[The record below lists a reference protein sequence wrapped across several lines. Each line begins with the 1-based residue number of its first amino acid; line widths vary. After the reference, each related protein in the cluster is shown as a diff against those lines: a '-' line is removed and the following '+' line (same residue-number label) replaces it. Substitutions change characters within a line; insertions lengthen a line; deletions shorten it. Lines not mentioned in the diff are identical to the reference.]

1 MQAYRV
7 RDNEA
12 ERLRALRSLEL
23 CGTAPSDEFQ
33 SVVGL
38 ARDFCN
44 VPTALITLIDEDL
57 QWHFAK
63 VGFAA
68 RSIARDHA
76 FCNQTIYHNRP
87 YVVED
92 ARADGRYAAN
102 PFVQAPDGVRFY
114 AGVPIELEPG
124 LPLGSLCVIDR
135 RPRSIGHDQLAQ
147 LKQLAS
153 VTAALIRQYRDAQA
167 VERLS
172 RLAAEYGRKVAV
184 QSRDIAMRNRM
195 LDDACELGEMGAFEH
210 DMRTG
215 EMRWSQSLKKIHE
228 VDDDDEEI
236 KSSFD
241 FAHLKRFYSK
251 RDRARY
257 IDAVREAVRTRST
270 IDMETMLRTA
280 KGRKRWVRLKV
291 GLEFEGDEPVRRFG
305 MMHDITREKRLHAR
319 LDYLANR
326 DPLTGLHNRNYFLRT
341 ADRFLAE
348 STGPI
353 CGIAVVDLDGFKS
366 INDSYGHA
374 AGDACLKAVARRLKD
389 AAGPRCLLVRP
400 GGDEFTIVFDH
411 QPNGGDIDSFFETLR
426 DLIQEPIEWKGVTF
440 QVSASIGIATRD
452 VHALPHALELVQE
465 ADLAVYKA
473 KAAGRNCIASYS
485 SDLHQTAL
493 QRFNVIAQSRQA
505 LAERQFVLFYQPKIA
520 LADRSLSGFEALLR
534 WRKPDG
540 LHIAPGQFAAALE
553 DPEMSRRLGSYVM
566 EQAVEQARRWRA
578 EGFDFGNIAINLSS
592 SQFVGSSFVDDL
604 LTRVHDAKLDPGDIQ
619 VEVTE
624 GVLLSTGASSVA
636 SGLKRLSDNG
646 IKIAFD
652 DFGTGYASLIHLRQ
666 LEFDI
671 IKLDMSFVQSMLT
684 SAADMAIVQ
693 TVLLLAHRLG
703 KTVVAEG
710 VETEM
715 QLDML
720 RSYGCRFGQGYL
732 FSPPKPPADVVRD
745 WSRSLAKAG

>member
-1 MQAYRV
+1 MQAFSMRN
-7 RDNEA
+7 NEA
-12 ERLRALRSLEL
+12 ERLKALHALEL
-23 CGTAPSDEFQ
+23 CGKSPSNEFQ
-33 SVVGL
+33 SVVTL
-38 ARDFCN
+38 ARDLCGT
-44 VPTALITLIDEDL
+44 PMALITLLDQDL

-63 VGFAA
+63 VGLIEH
-68 RSIARDHA
+68 SIAREHA
-76 FCNQTIYHNRP
+76 FCNETVYRGHS
-87 YVVED
+87 VVLED
-92 ARADGRYAAN
+92 LRAEDRFSDN
-102 PFVQAPDGVRFY
+102 PFVQAGARFY

-135 RPRSIGHDQLAQ
+135 KPRSLTHDQLAR
-147 LKQLAS
+147 LEQLATI
-153 VTAALIRQYRDAQA
+153 TAGLIRQYRDSRA

-172 RLAAEYGRKVAV
+172 RLAAEYGRKVAA
-184 QSRDIAMRNRM
+184 QSRDITMRNRM

-215 EMRWSQSLKKIHE
+215 EMRWSQSLKNIHE
-228 VDDDDEEI
+228 VDDDEEI
-236 KSSFD
+236 NFSIGFS
-241 FAHLKRFYSK
+241 HLKRFYSK
-251 RDRARY
+251 REFARY
-257 IDAVREAVRTRST
+257 LEAFREAISTRST
-270 IDMETMLRTA
+270 IDMETQLRTA

-291 GLEFEGDEPVRRFG
+291 GFEFEGDEPVRRFG
-305 MMHDITREKRLHAR
+305 MMQDISRQKRLHGR

-326 DPLTGLHNRNYFLRT
+326 DPLTGLYNRNYFLRT
-341 ADRFLAE
+341 ADQFLAE
-348 STGPI
+348 SESPV
-353 CGIAVVDLDGFKS
+353 CGVAVIDLDAFKS

-374 AGDACLKAVARRLKD
+374 AGDACLKAVARRLKEV
-389 AAGPRCLLVRP
+389 AGSRCLLVRP
-400 GGDEFTIVFDH
+400 GGDEFTIGFVHD
-411 QPNGGDIDSFFETLR
+411 PMCGEIAAFFETLR
-426 DLIQEPIEWKGVTF
+426 DLIQKPIEWRGMTF
-440 QVSASIGIATRD
+440 QVSASIGIATRKAG
-452 VHALPHALELVQE
+452 VQQHALELVQQ

-485 SDLHQTAL
+485 ADLHQTAL
-493 QRFNVIAQSRQA
+493 KRFNVLAQSRQA

-540 LHIAPGQFAAALE
+540 SYAAPGQFAAALD

-566 EQAVEQARRWRA
+566 EESVEQARRWRA

-604 LTRVHDAKLDPGDIQ
+604 LAHVRDARLDPGDIQ

-732 FSPPKPPADVVRD
+732 FSPPKPPIDVVRD
-745 WSRSLAKAG
+745 WSQALAKTG